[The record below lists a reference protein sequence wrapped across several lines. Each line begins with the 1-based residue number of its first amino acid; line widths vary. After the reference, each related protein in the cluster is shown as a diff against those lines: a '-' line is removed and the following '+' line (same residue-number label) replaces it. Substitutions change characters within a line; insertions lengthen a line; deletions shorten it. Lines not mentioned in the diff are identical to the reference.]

1 MRMENLGRRNRRLL
15 VWLLCIMA
23 ILVCI
28 TVVYVAF
35 LYPAGRG

>member
-1 MRMENLGRRNRRLL
+1 MLL

-28 TVVYVAF
+28 TVAYVAY